1 MTYESDSRS
10 PEVVELLERYT
21 PMPRAQPRWQEVKQ
35 RSRVRTLRLLLAAVV
50 ALVVAAPALALSGTV
65 RDLIG
70 LKHARPVVEQATWIL
85 SAPVG
90 NGFWVHAWTAPSS
103 TGGRCDFMTVDRRPT
118 NTTPATANGGSIC
131 TNDDRSGERLT
142 RAQPNYPLAVGLSI
156 GRRPKG
162 GDPRKWVPPIVSGA
176 ILPSLNAARVEV
188 VWNGGSLP
196 LRLRDNYFL
205 GGSPLL
211 YMPPF
216 EQFPFLVVAYDAEG
230 RKLAEKRLSSPAL
243 RLMNGWKEY
252 TPAYQ
257 QWQREQRK

>member
-1 MTYESDSRS
+1 MTRESEPRS
-10 PEVVELLERYT
+10 PEVAELLERYT
-21 PMPRAQPRWQEVKQ
+21 PAPYAEPMWKQVEQ
-35 RSRVRTLRLLLAAVV
+35 RSRARTHRLLLVAVV

-65 RDLIG
+65 RDLVRFG
-70 LKHARPVVEQATWIL
+70 HPKPVVDQATWLL

-90 NGFWVHAWTAPSS
+90 NAFWVHAWTAPSS
-103 TGGRCDFMTVDRRPT
+103 TGGRCDFMTIDHQPVARP
-118 NTTPATANGGSIC
+118 PSDIRGSTVC
-131 TNDDRSGERLT
+131 SSAGSDERLT
-142 RAQPNYPLAVGLSI
+142 QASPENPFNVGLSI

-162 GDPRKWVPPIVSGA
+162 GDPTKWVPPIVSGA
-176 ILPSLNAARVEV
+176 ILPNLRAARVEI

-216 EQFPFLVVAYDAEG
+216 DRFPFTVVAYDDKG
-230 RKLAEKRLSSPAL
+230 KTVAEKRLPSPAL

-252 TPAYQ
+252 TPAYK
-257 QWQREQRK
+257 QWEREQRK